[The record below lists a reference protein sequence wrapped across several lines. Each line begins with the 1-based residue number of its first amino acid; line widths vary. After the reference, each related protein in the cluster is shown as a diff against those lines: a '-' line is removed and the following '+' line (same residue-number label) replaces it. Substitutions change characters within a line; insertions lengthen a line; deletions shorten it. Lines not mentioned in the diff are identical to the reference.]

1 MYPVLGYNISCYNF
15 IVILLG
21 LLHRTSVF
29 TRQAFTLISFMVK
42 RSLKGE
48 SMEKVIAVAMSGG
61 VDSSLTAAMLLKQG
75 YKVFGITLWLW
86 VSGTPYD
93 EVPLAV
99 TDAKKMCDFLGI
111 EHHVIDARDVFY
123 ENVVDYFV
131 KEYAYGRTPNPCVFC
146 NKNIKFDLMLNRAL
160 ELGATHMVT
169 GHYAQVN
176 YNEETGLYELHK
188 GIDPTKDQSYVMY
201 NMNQRILSHL
211 MFPLGGQCKTETRKL
226 AAEYDLPVAKKPDSV
241 DICFLPHGNY
251 QKLVVEEMKAK
262 PKTGNIVT
270 EDGEVLGKHNGLFN
284 YTIGQRKGLGIA
296 YKHPLYVIG
305 FNGDRNEVI
314 VGPNERLFTN
324 RMICKFYNF
333 LDDTI
338 HKELKAEGKIRY
350 AANPS
355 PCTARILDDD
365 TMEVIFEEPQRAITP
380 GQSVA
385 FYNGTQLL
393 GGAVI
398 DHVC

>member
-29 TRQAFTLISFMVK
+29 TRQAFTLISFMIK

-211 MFPLGGQCKTETRKL
+211 MFPLGGQYKTETRKL

-262 PKTGNIVT
+262 PKSGNIVT
-270 EDGEVLGKHNGLFN
+270 EDGEILGKHMGLFN

-398 DHVC
+398 DRVC

>member
-86 VSGTPYD
+86 VSGSPYD

-262 PKTGNIVT
+262 PMAGNIVT

-398 DHVC
+398 DRVC

>member
-1 MYPVLGYNISCYNF
+1 MYLVLGYNISCYNF

-29 TRQAFTLISFMVK
+29 TRQAFTLISFMIK

-188 GIDPTKDQSYVMY
+188 GVDPTKDQSYVMY

-251 QKLVVEEMKAK
+251 QKLVVEEMKGK
-262 PKTGNIVT
+262 PESGNIVT

-355 PCTARILDDD
+355 PCIARILDDD

-398 DHVC
+398 DRVC

>member
-123 ENVVDYFV
+123 DNVVDYFV

-188 GIDPTKDQSYVMY
+188 GVDPTKDQSYVMY

-251 QKLVVEEMKAK
+251 QKLVVEEMKDK
-262 PKTGNIVT
+262 PKSGNIVT

-305 FNGDRNEVI
+305 FNGERNEVI
-314 VGPNERLFTN
+314 VGPNDRLFTN

-398 DHVC
+398 DRVC

>member
-398 DHVC
+398 DRVC

>member
-188 GIDPTKDQSYVMY
+188 GVDPTKDQSYVMY

-251 QKLVVEEMKAK
+251 QKLVVEEMKDK

-305 FNGDRNEVI
+305 FNGERNEVI
-314 VGPNERLFTN
+314 VGPNDRLFTN

-398 DHVC
+398 DRVC

>member
-15 IVILLG
+15 IVILFG

-188 GIDPTKDQSYVMY
+188 GVDPTKDQSYVMY

-251 QKLVVEEMKAK
+251 QKLVVKEMKDK
-262 PKTGNIVT
+262 PKSGNIVT

-314 VGPNERLFTN
+314 VGPNDRLFTN

-398 DHVC
+398 DRVC